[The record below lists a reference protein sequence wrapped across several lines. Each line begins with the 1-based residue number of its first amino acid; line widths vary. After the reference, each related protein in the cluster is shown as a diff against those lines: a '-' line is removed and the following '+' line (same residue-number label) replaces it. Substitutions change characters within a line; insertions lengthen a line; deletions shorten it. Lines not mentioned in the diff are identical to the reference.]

1 MLYLTPLYR
10 LHYWLGAP
18 RRVLTNITSYSSA
31 LISLIIICLSICCL
45 AREHFTTTGSG
56 HRGKNREIISNFV
69 GAWNGCFYNNM
80 SIQEGQDIRNGD
92 DHEIITETWIYC
104 GNSFFTPVCQCS
116 PVTLLLF
123 VSIAVKWRVIWPPR
137 RRIPLCGHF
146 RPHRSIVL

>member
-18 RRVLTNITSYSSA
+18 RRVLTNITSYSST

-45 AREHFTTTGSG
+45 AREHFTTIGSG

-80 SIQEGQDIRNGD
+80 SVQEGRDIRNGD

-104 GNSFFTPVCQCS
+104 GNSFFTPVCRCS
-116 PVTLLLF
+116 PVQPGDPVAVCVYRGEVKGNLAAPPAYPTLWSF
-123 VSIAVKWRVIWPPR
+123 
-137 RRIPLCGHF
+137 
-146 RPHRSIVL
+146 